1 MITDYDNFFGK
12 RYMKKEDKLR
22 QFSRQENNGFYK
34 EMFFDKQIL
43 VPKEECKIL
52 NYENII
58 DLIKYL
64 NRRYLLNHLRLH
76 NKSPNIRFKK

>member
-12 RYMKKEDKLR
+12 RSMKKEVKLR

-34 EMFFDKQIL
+34 EMFYDKQIL

-64 NRRYLLNHLRLH
+64 KRRYLFNYLKDKL
-76 NKSPNIRFKK
+76 